1 MIKSRII
8 PFLSAGILLLFLQD
22 CFPAQSL
29 NEIAENIDDFKGK
42 TVTMELK
49 MKYHD
54 HIYNVLT
61 FYDKN
66 NIDIAFDIKEL
77 QNDPRFKKQMLN
89 LFRGR
94 SYTVT
99 FEVLKKGN
107 LGFLIGKLIEVE
119 PSFIKKI
126 PENNGEEK

>member
-8 PFLSAGILLLFLQD
+8 LFLSAGMLLLFLQD

-29 NEIAENIDDFKGK
+29 NEIAANIDDFKGK

-49 MKYHD
+49 LKYHD
-54 HIYNVLT
+54 HIFNVVT
-61 FYDKN
+61 FYDKD
-66 NIDIAFDIKEL
+66 NIDITFDIKEL
-77 QNDPRFKKQMLN
+77 QDEPRFKKQMLN
-89 LFRGR
+89 LYRGR

-107 LGFLIGKLIEVE
+107 LGLLIGKLIEVE
-119 PSFIKKI
+119 PSFIKNI
-126 PENNGEEK
+126 PESHGEEK